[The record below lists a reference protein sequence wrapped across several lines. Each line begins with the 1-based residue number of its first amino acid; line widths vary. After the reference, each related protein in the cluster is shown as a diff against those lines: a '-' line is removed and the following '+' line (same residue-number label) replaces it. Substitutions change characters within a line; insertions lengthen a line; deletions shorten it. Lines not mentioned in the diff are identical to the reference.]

1 MFKKYVIGYR
11 YSFEQLLLTQEIGM
25 IISNISQK
33 VFFKY
38 IIDNKSCLNSIDIM
52 DNALYSLIRNNDKI
66 KYGTFSYSEQWR
78 YKGSKK
84 LRQPLMMQEGAN
96 LSELFEQ

>member
-1 MFKKYVIGYR
+1 MQREIWQIQQNRCTVSGDKNFQNHK
-11 YSFEQLLLTQEIGM
+11 SF
-25 IISNISQK
+25 
-33 VFFKY
+33 
-38 IIDNKSCLNSIDIM
+38 LNAIDIM

>member
-1 MFKKYVIGYR
+1 
-11 YSFEQLLLTQEIGM
+11 
-25 IISNISQK
+25 
-33 VFFKY
+33 
-38 IIDNKSCLNSIDIM
+38 M